1 MTCTI
6 DKWYNLTMQDIRRLE
21 DENMKE
27 LEEKIK
33 SKEVAVAYI
42 VFALF
47 YRIDLLR
54 E

>member
-42 VFALF
+42 VRVSF